1 MGARLLPYVRE
12 AEPMTKPFPSPTV
25 PAADRTEVF
34 LRYLDY
40 YRDVVITK
48 VAALPADSL
57 RLSVL
62 PSGWTPL
69 ELVKHLRFV
78 EMRWIYWGFEGQPVD
93 EPWGDHRDERWYVA
107 PSESSDD
114 LLAAL
119 REQGAYTSA
128 VVLGHELSDVGA
140 PGPRWDGAEPAPLER
155 VLFHL
160 LQEYA
165 RHAGHLDIVAELT
178 GGPVGE

>member
-1 MGARLLPYVRE
+1 
-12 AEPMTKPFPSPTV
+12 MTTPFPSPTI

-40 YRDVVITK
+40 YREVVLTK

-57 RLSVL
+57 RSSVL

-78 EMRWIYWGFEGQPVD
+78 EMRWLSWGFEGVPVD
-93 EPWGDHRDERWYVA
+93 DPWGDSRDDRWFVEPA
-107 PSESSDD
+107 ENPAD
-114 LLAAL
+114 LLKAL
-119 REQGAYTSA
+119 REQGTYTSA
-128 VVLGHELSDVGA
+128 VVRRHALSEFGA
-140 PGPRWDGAEPAPLER
+140 PSPRWDGAEPPELER
-155 VLFHL
+155 ILFHL

-165 RHAGHLDIVAELT
+165 RHTGHLDIVAELT
-178 GGPVGE
+178 GGPLGE